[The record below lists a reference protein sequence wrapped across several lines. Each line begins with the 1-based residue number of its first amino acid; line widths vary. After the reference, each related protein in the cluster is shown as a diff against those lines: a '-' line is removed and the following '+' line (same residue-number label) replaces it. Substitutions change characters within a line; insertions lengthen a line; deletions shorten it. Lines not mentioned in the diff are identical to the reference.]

1 MRLCITNIMINRIKL
16 FSGTLVLLTLLIM
29 TASQALYSQDI
40 TVEIPDDQDLSI
52 DQVIQLAVANNPEIK
67 RAILSVETADEQVK
81 LAWSDVLPS
90 VTSSATFTRNIEIPV
105 NFVPATFFDPNADPD
120 ELVPLQFGT
129 DNNWQGGLTVSQNI
143 FRGEAIV
150 GISSSSVFKSLQ
162 EESLRATAQQVITQA
177 RKVFHAVLIAEEQLR
192 LQEATIN
199 RIRENLEENRS
210 RYRAGLIEEYDVLR
224 LEVQLANQEPELK
237 DAQLAV
243 EEAYRNL
250 KELMALPL
258 DMPVAVVGNLG
269 DYRINNAP
277 LDMDENKELY
287 QIVGATPVPS
297 LNQEEILDVMW
308 EKRGDLRVLNV
319 QENLKDREIKAIKSR
334 FLPTITADYNLQWTA
349 AQPGTPRPFEN
360 AVRFQ
365 TLTLNVTFPL
375 FTGWERMANLNI
387 AQIEMKDI
395 EVQQWSTEK
404 TALNEYRTN
413 LERLNN
419 LEETASARKQAVEQ
433 AQRGYEIAINRFENG
448 IGSQLE
454 VTEAE
459 LQVRE
464 AELNYALS
472 VADYLNAKAD
482 FDIAIGMVPM
492 IDQTEFES

>member
-1 MRLCITNIMINRIKL
+1 MI
-16 FSGTLVLLTLLIM
+16 LLM
-29 TASQALYSQDI
+29 TVSQNGISQDI
-40 TVEIPDDQDLSI
+40 SIELPDDNKLSVN
-52 DQVIQLAVANNPEIK
+52 QVIQLAVANNPEIK
-67 RAILSVETADEQVK
+67 RSILSVENADEQVK
-81 LAWSDVLPS
+81 LAWSEVLPS

-162 EESLRATAQQVITQA
+162 EEALRSTAQQVITQA
-177 RKVFHAVLIAEEQLR
+177 RKVFNAVLIAEEQLR
-192 LQEATIN
+192 LQEATIE

-224 LEVQLANQEPELK
+224 LEVQLANQEPQLK
-237 DAQLAV
+237 DAQIAV

-250 KELMALPL
+250 KEVMALPM
-258 DMPVAVVGNLG
+258 DMPVTVVGNLG
-269 DYRINNAP
+269 DYRINQPSANTDVNQEIYS
-277 LDMDENKELY
+277 LVE
-287 QIVGATPVPS
+287 ATPIPS
-297 LNQEEILDVMW
+297 LSQEEVIDVMR
-308 EKRGDLRVLNV
+308 EKRGDLRVLDA
-319 QENLKDREIKAIKSR
+319 QENLKDREIMAIKSR

-349 AQPGTPRPFEN
+349 AQPGIPRPFEN

-365 TLTLNVTFPL
+365 TLMLNVTFPL

-395 EVQQWSTEK
+395 EVQQWSAEK
-404 TALNEYRTN
+404 TALNEYRTS

-419 LEETASARKQAVEQ
+419 LEEMANARRQAVEQ
-433 AQRGYEIAINRFENG
+433 AQRGYEIANNRYENG
-448 IGSQLE
+448 VGSQLE

-482 FDIAIGMVPM
+482 YDIAIGMVPM
-492 IDQTEFES
+492 IDQTNFKF

>member
-1 MRLCITNIMINRIKL
+1 MINKLEL
-16 FSGTLVLLTLLIM
+16 FSGFLVSTIVLLLTV
-29 TASQALYSQDI
+29 SQLLYSQNI
-40 TVEIPDDQDLSI
+40 TVEIPDNNDLTI
-52 DQVIQLAVANNPEIK
+52 NQVIQLSVANNPEIK

-81 LAWSDVLPS
+81 LAWSEVLPS

-192 LQEATIN
+192 LQEAAIN

-210 RYRAGLIEEYDVLR
+210 RYQAGLIEEYDVLR

-258 DMPVAVVGNLG
+258 DMPVTVVGNLG

-277 LDMDENKELY
+277 SDMDHNSAIY
-287 QIVGATPVPS
+287 QIVSATPVPS
-297 LNQEEILDVMW
+297 LNQEELLDVMRK
-308 EKRGDLRVLNV
+308 KRGDLRVLNA

-349 AQPGTPRPFEN
+349 AQPGSPRPFEN

-375 FTGWERMANLNI
+375 FTGWERMSNLNI

-395 EVQQWSTEK
+395 EVQKWSTEK

-419 LEETASARKQAVEQ
+419 LEETANARKQAVEQ
-433 AQRGYEIAINRFENG
+433 AQRGYEIAINRYENG

-492 IDQTEFES
+492 IDQTNFES

>member
-1 MRLCITNIMINRIKL
+1 MQKQIKRLIRLLLLSVIVFL
-16 FSGTLVLLTLLIM
+16 SGSHWVFS
-29 TASQALYSQDI
+29 QNI
-40 TVEIPDDQDLSI
+40 TVDLPEDNELTI
-52 DQVIQLAVANNPEIK
+52 DQVIQLAVVNNPQIK

-81 LAWSDVLPS
+81 LAWSEVLPD

-105 NFVPATFFDPNADPD
+105 NFVPATFFDPNADPG
-120 ELVPLQFGT
+120 ELIPLQFGT

-162 EESLRATAQQVITQA
+162 VETLRSAAQQVITQA
-177 RKVFHAVLIAEEQLR
+177 RKTFHAVLIAEEQLR

-199 RIRENLEENRS
+199 RIRENLQENRS
-210 RYRAGLIEEYDVLR
+210 RNEAGLIEEYDVLR
-224 LEVQLANQEPELK
+224 LEVQLANQEPQLK

-250 KELMALPL
+250 KEAMALPL
-258 DMPVAVVGNLG
+258 DMPIEIIGNLG
-269 DYRINNAP
+269 AYHINNPPAV
-277 LDMDENKELY
+277 MGENEDIYELV
-287 QIVGATPVPS
+287 QATPVPMLS
-297 LNQEEILDVMW
+297 QEEALDVMRG
-308 EKRGDLRVLNV
+308 KRGDLRVLEA
-319 QENLKDREIKAIKSR
+319 QENLKVREIKAIKSR

-365 TLTLNVTFPL
+365 TLMLNVSFPL
-375 FTGWERMANLNI
+375 FTGLERMANLNI
-387 AQIEMKDI
+387 AKIEMKDI
-395 EVQQWSTEK
+395 EVQQWATEK
-404 TALNEYRTN
+404 TALNEYRTS
-413 LERLNN
+413 LERLHN
-419 LEETASARKQAVEQ
+419 LEETANARKQAVEQ
-433 AQRGYEIAINRFENG
+433 AQRGYEIAANRYENG

-472 VADYLNAKAD
+472 VADYLNTKAD
-482 FDIAIGMVPM
+482 FDISIGMVPM
-492 IDQTEFES
+492 IDETQYEF